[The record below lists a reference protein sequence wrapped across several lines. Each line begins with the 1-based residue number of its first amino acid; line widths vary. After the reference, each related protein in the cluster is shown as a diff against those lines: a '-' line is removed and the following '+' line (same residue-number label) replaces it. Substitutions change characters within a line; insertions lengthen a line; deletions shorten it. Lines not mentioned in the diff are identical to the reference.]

1 MHEIL
6 DTISKDPDFKSQL
19 EKLDKDEKE
28 AVNTYIFELSEKLEK
43 IIDNYSKIVED
54 PEQSKLLIETL
65 NNVFNTG
72 GSEVWPDKD

>member
-54 PEQSKLLIETL
+54 PEQSKLLIEIKRFL
-65 NNVFNTG
+65 
-72 GSEVWPDKD
+72 K